1 MATGDGVNTVDFG
14 VFPGSLHATKAIA
27 GQVGITADSRIEV
40 WIDTKDSAD
49 HSADEHQLE
58 PLRCGYRDVIADVGA
73 GGGFTAVVTY
83 AGEHPMDERPFIR
96 DPNDPKRNSPRAYGV
111 FNIAFAWK
119 TP

>member
-14 VFPGSLHATKAIA
+14 VFPGSLHATKVIT
-27 GQVGITADSRIEV
+27 GQTGITADSRIEV
-40 WIDTKDSAD
+40 WIDTKDSVD

-58 PLRCGYRDVIADVGA
+58 PLRCGYRDVIAGA
-73 GGGFTAVVTY
+73 GFMAVVTY
-83 AGEHPMDERPFIR
+83 AGEHSMDETPFVR
-96 DPNDPKRNSPRAYGV
+96 NPQDPKRNSPMAYGV